1 MSLRERTRPGLGTI
15 EPCLLVGIMRQPKAP
30 PAARVMA
37 ANALLDRGWGK
48 AAQFVDVQGE
58 IKQLVAVQLNVV
70 RSDSIAHNP
79 SAAISEQKP
88 QAIEIIESNCSE
100 IPFFRQ
106 FGGAG
111 RRARQVIP
119 GACLGPPSSPP
130 AGAIWRG
137 DPVKTTS

>member
-88 QAIEIIESNCSE
+88 QAIEIIENNCWESTHSSDSS
-100 IPFFRQ
+100 
-106 FGGAG
+106 A
-111 RRARQVIP
+111 AP
-119 GACLGPPSSPP
+119 GDAP
-130 AGAIWRG
+130 A
-137 DPVKTTS
+137 K

>member
-1 MSLRERTRPGLGTI
+1 MAVAPTEIRTLARSYTKAAI
-15 EPCLLVGIMRQPKAP
+15 KTLVGIMQQPKAP

-88 QAIEIIESNCSE
+88 QAIEIIESNCWESTLL
-100 IPFFRQ
+100 PTVRR
-106 FGGAG
+106 
-111 RRARQVIP
+111 RRATR
-119 GACLGPPSSPP
+119 PPSNSRGMLGSSFRPP
-130 AGAIWRG
+130 GRGNLAGG
-137 DPVKTTS
+137 PC

>member
-1 MSLRERTRPGLGTI
+1 
-15 EPCLLVGIMRQPKAP
+15 
-30 PAARVMA
+30 MA

-79 SAAISEQKP
+79 SAILP
-88 QAIEIIESNCSE
+88 TV
-100 IPFFRQ
+100 RR
-106 FGGAG
+106 
-111 RRARQVIP
+111 RRATR
-119 GACLGPPSSPP
+119 PPSNSRGMLGSSFRPP

>member
-1 MSLRERTRPGLGTI
+1 
-15 EPCLLVGIMRQPKAP
+15 
-30 PAARVMA
+30 MA

-100 IPFFRQ
+100 ITHSTDSS
-106 FGGAG
+106 A
-111 RRARQVIP
+111 AP
-119 GACLGPPSSPP
+119 GDAP
-130 AGAIWRG
+130 A
-137 DPVKTTS
+137 K